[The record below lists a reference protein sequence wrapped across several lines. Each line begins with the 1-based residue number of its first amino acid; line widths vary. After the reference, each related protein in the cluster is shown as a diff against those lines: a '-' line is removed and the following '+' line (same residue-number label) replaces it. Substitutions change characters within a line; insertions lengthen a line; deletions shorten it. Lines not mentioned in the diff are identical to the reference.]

1 MITIHLN
8 DNAIEINRD
17 FNILQLLEHI
27 NSPQNGIAVAINN
40 TIVLKNSWA
49 LKTLSENDR
58 VLIIQATQGG

>member
-8 DNAIEINRD
+8 ENAIEINPD

>member
-17 FNILQLLEHI
+17 FNILQLLQHI
-27 NSPQNGIAVAINN
+27 NSPQNGIAVAINDS
-40 TIVLKNSWA
+40 IVLKNSWA

>member
-8 DNAIEINRD
+8 ENAIEINRD

-27 NSPQNGIAVAINN
+27 NSPQNGIAVAINDS
-40 TIVLKNSWA
+40 IVLKNSWT
-49 LKTLSENDR
+49 LKKLSENDK

>member
-8 DNAIEINRD
+8 ENAIEINRD

-27 NSPQNGIAVAINN
+27 KAPQNGIAVAINDS
-40 TIVLKNSWA
+40 IVLKNSWT
-49 LKTLSENDR
+49 LKKLSENDK